1 MKRRPISRE
10 GYPTPWFVGMV
21 DGEYDFRVADP
32 DKLVQAIKRKLCWLC
47 GQPLGVNLTFVI
59 GPMCVVNRVSA
70 EAPCH
75 LECAEYAARACPFL
89 TKPRMRR
96 NEVDLPETGEG
107 AGIMIKRNPGV
118 CALWTTRSYKLSRSN
133 GGVLFRIGD
142 PEHIEWFSEGRKATR
157 AEIDESIRT
166 GLPILEKM
174 AEEDGPEAEQMLAK
188 QLREAQVLLPA
199 A

>member
-10 GYPTPWFVGMV
+10 GYPTPWFVALV

-32 DKLVQAIKRKLCWLC
+32 DKVVQAIKRKLCWLC
-47 GQPLGVNLTFVI
+47 GQPLGVHFTFVI
-59 GPMCVVNRVSA
+59 GPMCAVNRVSS
-70 EAPCH
+70 EPPCH

-89 TKPRMRR
+89 TKPKMRR
-96 NEVDLPETGEG
+96 NEVDLPENIRETN
-107 AGIMIKRNPGV
+107 IMIKRNPGV
-118 CALWTTRSYKLSRSN
+118 CALWTTRSYTLTRSN
-133 GGVLFRIGD
+133 GVLFKVGE
-142 PEHIEWFSEGRKATR
+142 PEHIEWFCEGRKATR

-174 AEEDGPEAEQMLAK
+174 AEEDGPEAEQLLAR
-188 QLREAQVLLPA
+188 QLRVAEALLPA